1 MQATRRQFVMLP
13 AALAAASAGLPAFG
27 QAYPAKPVKVIIPYS
42 PGSNPD
48 LGGRILMQGLS
59 DKLGQSFVPDTRI
72 GAGGAVGLSAAAKSA
87 PDGYTLVIGHVGGLA
102 INPSIYDKLPYDPLT
117 DFVPVAQIYKSP
129 LLLVVAENSPY
140 RSVADI
146 VAAAKAKPGE
156 ITFSSG
162 GNGNGAHLSGELLA
176 SLGKVSMRHIP
187 YKTVSDALVGVASGD
202 ATFSFG
208 NISLSVPLV
217 QGKKLRAIAFSGD
230 SRVSE
235 YPSIPTVA
243 ESLKDFEFQ
252 DWSGILA
259 PVGTPAPILAKL
271 AQEIVAVAAQP
282 EQTRNLRAAGLIPVQ
297 SSPQAFRNF
306 IASEGAKWGALSK
319 SINLKLS

>member
-13 AALAAASAGLPAFG
+13 AALAAASTGLPAFG
-27 QAYPAKPVKVIIPYS
+27 QAYPAKPVKVIVPYS

-48 LGGRILMQGLS
+48 LAGRIVMQAMS
-59 DKLGQSFVPDTRI
+59 DKIGQSFVPDTRI
-72 GAGGAVGLSAAAKSA
+72 GAGGAVGLAAAAKAA
-87 PDGYTLVIGHVGGLA
+87 PDGYTLVVGHVGGLA
-102 INPSIYDKLPYDPLT
+102 INPSIYVKLPYDPLT

-129 LLLVVAENSPY
+129 LLLLVAENSPY

-146 VAAAKAKPGE
+146 VAAAKAKPGD

-176 SLGKVSMRHIP
+176 SLGNVSMRHIP
-187 YKTVSDALVGVASGD
+187 YRSVSDALVGVASGD

-208 NISLSVPLV
+208 NISLGMPLV

-235 YPSIPTVA
+235 YPNIPTVA
-243 ESLKDFEFQ
+243 ETLKDFEFQ

-259 PVGTPAPILAKL
+259 PAGTPPPILNKL

-306 IASEGAKWGALSK
+306 IASEQAKWGALSK